1 MELECFKNKV
11 INGIHCS
18 RYVAS
23 WKATGLK
30 TNYLFKLWLEQLVI
44 NGRKLT
50 EGEVKFIYNFG
61 TNGKLELESDAKFF
75 AKKVLG

>member
-1 MELECFKNKV
+1 MFENKE
-11 INGIHCS
+11 INGILCS

-23 WKATGLK
+23 WRVTGCK
-30 TNYLFKLWLEQLVI
+30 TNYLFRLWLEQLVI

-50 EGEVKFIYNFG
+50 GEEVRYVYNYA
-61 TNGKLELESDAKFF
+61 TNGKLELETNAKLF

>member
-1 MELECFKNKV
+1 MLDCFENKV

-23 WKATGLK
+23 WRATGCK

-44 NGRKLT
+44 NERKLT
-50 EGEVKFIYNFG
+50 ANEVQFIYNFA
-61 TNGKLELESDAKFF
+61 TCGKLELESNAKLF
-75 AKKVLG
+75 KKKYLD